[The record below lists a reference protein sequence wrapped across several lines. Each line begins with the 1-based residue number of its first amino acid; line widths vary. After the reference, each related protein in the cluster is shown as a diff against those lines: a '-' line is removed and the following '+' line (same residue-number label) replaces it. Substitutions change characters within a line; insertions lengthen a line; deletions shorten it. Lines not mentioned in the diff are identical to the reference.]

1 MAALD
6 GSHDAGSRNTTGKTW
21 DGGCAKTKVSEAAVC
36 EEKGGLEEE
45 RQGRLVMGGW
55 LFQCFSVSP
64 KFMC

>member
-6 GSHDAGSRNTTGKTW
+6 GSRDVGSRNTRGKTW

-55 LFQCFSVSP
+55 LF
-64 KFMC
+64 